1 MRTRA
6 LTIAPAVGAGVSVGA
21 NVTPTGAGVPRGDAT
36 SVGASSAAAIAPPC
50 AAAASAADSA
60 STLAISMAA
69 CSLRIHALTASSL
82 SQANCSLRGPACLAG
97 VPGAAPSAGAAAAAS
112 AGASMANRCC
122 FSPARAAFAA
132 AACEGLTGVDALSLA
147 EIGRSHSQSD
157 ARFAGMSGAL
167 SGHTGRTSARAHLG
181 SRHESCAGG
190 CRLDLRLGRY
200 RWWRLAKPATGERH

>member
-1 MRTRA
+1 MRGYLDARMRTRA
-6 LTIAPAVGAGVSVGA
+6 LTIALAAGAGVSVGA
-21 NVTPTGAGVPRGDAT
+21 NVTPTGSGVPRGDAT
-36 SVGASSAAAIAPPC
+36 SVGAASAAAIAPP
-50 AAAASAADSA
+50 SAA
-60 STLAISMAA
+60 
-69 CSLRIHALTASSL
+69 SLRIHALTASSL

-132 AACEGLTGVDALSLA
+132 AACEGLIGVDALSLA